1 MQSFDI
7 YNDIA
12 TRTGGDIYIGVVGPV
27 RTGKSTFITKLME
40 GLIIPNVS
48 GKNNKKVATD
58 EIPQSAS
65 GKTIMT
71 TEPKFVPG
79 EAVMVKFD
87 KASARVKLIDCVGYL
102 VEGALGA
109 EEDGKPRLVKTPWQD
124 EEMPFSKAA
133 EFGTKKV
140 INEHSTI
147 GIVVTCDGSFTDI
160 PRSEYKKAEERV
172 INELKCL
179 NKPFIVLFNT
189 QNPSSNEVQKECQ
202 ELEKKYGV
210 TVVAKN
216 VLNLSKEEIAD
227 IISKVLLEFPMRSF
241 DIKLP
246 KWMQALPCENEVVA
260 SVIDKALNSSK
271 SICKMKNYVEVE
283 NAFSTCDEFEGVS
296 SLSLDMAKGVASF
309 KILATDELFYKV
321 LSLECNEKI
330 SDEHALISYVKGLQE
345 AKEEYSKLKNALEC
359 SRSQGY
365 GITVPTAIESE
376 ISEPEIIKKGGQFCV
391 RVKVLAKS
399 MHLIDTF
406 ASVPVDLIC
415 GTEAQ
420 CQSFVDTLSDENCD
434 RLNVEIFGKPLYM
447 LVNDAISSKCTS
459 ISEGVKAKLRKTINR
474 AVNDKKNNLICIL
487 I

>member
-40 GLIIPNVS
+40 GLVIPNIS
-48 GKNNKKVATD
+48 GKNDKKVAID

-87 KASARVKLIDCVGYL
+87 KASAKVKLIDCVGYL
-102 VEGALGA
+102 VDGALGA
-109 EEDGKPRLVKTPWQD
+109 EEEGKPRLVKTPWKE
-124 EEMPFSKAA
+124 EEMPFIEAA

-140 INEHSTI
+140 IEEHSTI

-160 PRSEYKKAEERV
+160 SRADYKKAEDRV
-172 INELKCL
+172 IKELKCL

-189 QNPSSNEVQKECQ
+189 LNPSSNEVKKECL
-202 ELEKKYGV
+202 ELEKKHGV
-210 TVVAKN
+210 TVIAKN
-216 VLNLSKEEIAD
+216 VLNLTSEEIEEV
-227 IISKVLLEFPMRSF
+227 ISKVLLEFPMRSF

-246 KWMQALPCENEVVA
+246 KWMQALPHDNEVVA
-260 SVIDKALNSSK
+260 SVIDNVLNCSK

-283 NAFSTCDEFEGVS
+283 NAFSTWNDFEGVS

-309 KILATDELFYKV
+309 NVSATNDLFYKV
-321 LSLECNEKI
+321 LSGECKEKI
-330 SDEHALISYVKGLQE
+330 CDEYSLISYVKGLTQ
-345 AKEEYSKLKNALEC
+345 AKEEYAKLKNALEC

-365 GITVPTAIESE
+365 GITVPTATEAE
-376 ISEPEIIKKGGQFCV
+376 ISEPEIVKKGGQYCV
-391 RVKVLAKS
+391 RVKVTVNS

-406 ASVPVDLIC
+406 AETPVDLIC
-415 GTEAQ
+415 GSETQ
-420 CQSFVDTLSDENCD
+420 CQNFVDMLNDENGD
-434 RLNVEIFGKPLYM
+434 RLSVEIFGKPLYM
-447 LVNDAISSKCTS
+447 LVNDAISSKCNS
-459 ISEGVKAKLRKTINR
+459 ISDNVKSKIRRTITR
-474 AVNDKKNNLICIL
+474 AVNEKKNNLLCIL